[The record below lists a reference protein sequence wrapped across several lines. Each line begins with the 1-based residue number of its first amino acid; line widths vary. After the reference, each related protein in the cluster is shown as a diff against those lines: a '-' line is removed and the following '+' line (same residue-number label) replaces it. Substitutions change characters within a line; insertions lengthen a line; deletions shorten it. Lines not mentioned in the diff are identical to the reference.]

1 MRAAR
6 EDMTSS
12 GQAGDLGGGMGSE
25 EICTEYMGSSEEEEE
40 VVGGGG
46 RRLTW
51 YAQCNETTKG

>member
-1 MRAAR
+1 
-6 EDMTSS
+6 
-12 GQAGDLGGGMGSE
+12 MGSE